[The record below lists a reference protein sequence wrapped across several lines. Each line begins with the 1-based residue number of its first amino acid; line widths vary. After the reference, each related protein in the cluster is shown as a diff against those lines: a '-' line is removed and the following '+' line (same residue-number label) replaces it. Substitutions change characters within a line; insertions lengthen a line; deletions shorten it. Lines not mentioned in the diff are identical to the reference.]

1 MRTIT
6 KTATMPD
13 NAGQYLKSD
22 EALFNFWSKVETRGI
37 EDCWHW
43 TGSSNNLGYGQ
54 FVVNYTKVLVH
65 RIALMDIGVV
75 IEAGKVV
82 RHSCHNRA
90 CVNPAHLSTGTQ
102 KENIQDSV
110 RAGRMKPLNPSA
122 GGIASA
128 AARAARQRG

>member
-13 NAGQYLKSD
+13 NAGQYLKND
-22 EALFNFWSKVETRGI
+22 EALFNFWSKVDTQGS
-37 EDCWHW
+37 EDCWCW
-43 TGSSNNLGYGQ
+43 TGSRNSLGYGQ
-54 FVVNYTKVLVH
+54 FIVNYMKVLVH
-65 RIALMDIGVV
+65 RISLMDTGGV
-75 IEAGKVV
+75 IEPGKVV
-82 RHSCHNRA
+82 RHSCHNPA

-110 RAGRMKPLNPSA
+110 LAGRMKPLNSSA

-128 AARAARQRG
+128 AARAARRRV